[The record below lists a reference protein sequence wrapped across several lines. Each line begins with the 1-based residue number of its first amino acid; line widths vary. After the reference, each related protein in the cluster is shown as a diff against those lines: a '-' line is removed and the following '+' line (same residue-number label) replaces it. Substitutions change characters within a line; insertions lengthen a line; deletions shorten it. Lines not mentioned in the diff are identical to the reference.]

1 MIEQNDGVLSA
12 LGYTAAPR
20 TIAVQRSG
28 ETFEIPVAYAE
39 QNVVA
44 IHCGWATDTDAA
56 LDREQAGL
64 LLDPVEV
71 GERER
76 IETGKKLARWLFD
89 ADEPPRYVLLLHGGV
104 VVLADRALGRRPV
117 PGGQPG
123 HRDRT

>member
-1 MIEQNDGVLSA
+1 MLIA
-12 LGYTAAPR
+12 LGYTAAPQ
-20 TIAVQRSG
+20 TLVVERSG

-56 LDREQAGL
+56 LDPEQAGQ

-71 GERER
+71 SGRET

-104 VVLADRALGRRPV
+104 VVLADRAAWG
-117 PGGQPG
+117 
-123 HRDRT
+123 